1 MEEGTCLFPEQ
12 ALLNA
17 TTLGQKFSAS
27 QPWIVGFSFAEQ
39 VYGHGVEESVRMR

>member
-27 QPWIVGFSFAEQ
+27 QPWIVGFSLSYSICRASLWAQ
-39 VYGHGVEESVRMR
+39 G